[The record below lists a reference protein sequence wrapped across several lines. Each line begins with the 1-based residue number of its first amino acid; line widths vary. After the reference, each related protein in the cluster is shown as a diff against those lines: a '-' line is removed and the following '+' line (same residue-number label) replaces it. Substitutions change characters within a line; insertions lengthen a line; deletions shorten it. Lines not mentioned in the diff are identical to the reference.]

1 MENTMSPTRLRL
13 AEILRE
19 RNITQTKLA
28 EMTGI
33 SENAI
38 SKLVGSPVQIR
49 LDTVDKI
56 CRALNISKD
65 ELFGTEE

>member
-19 RNITQTKLA
+19 RNLTQTKLA

-38 SKLVGSPVQIR
+38 SKLIGSPKQIR
-49 LDTVDKI
+49 LETVGII
-56 CRALNISKD
+56 CRALNISVG
-65 ELFGTEE
+65 ELIVREE